1 VLITPEAAV
10 FGEFLGTTTHPWQLT
25 VALGFSAGGDGEGDV
40 DLGLSLVGDAL
51 DLSVATGLLSGDVAG
66 DSGVRIVPRFLH
78 GDEAAAAIDAA
89 TAGRAPAAGRVPEG
103 VAARLLSLPA
113 RTIGT
118 WPVVEAPP
126 APPEAVIGAAR
137 NAVPPHVLV
146 QGGSGQGKTTF
157 LEHLVDAGLEDGAA
171 IVVVCP
177 HGDLA
182 SRAAARIARAGAP
195 LRVIDYGANDPVP
208 WNLTVPDPGIG
219 LEEHASLLTD
229 VVRGLWLEGN
239 HDWFGP
245 VWTRLMR
252 ALLSVLV
259 RDPEGPHSIA
269 RLPELLTAQSP
280 FRGAAVDRIGDR
292 TLRRIIEDELV
303 PMLTTRDPGNTVAWM
318 VSKLDYLIGDPT
330 MRAVVGS
337 RLNAVDL
344 EPVLRGESLVV
355 SVPERHLTSDGA
367 RVLASMVVGRLWLL
381 ARRTP
386 PKRPVHLFVD
396 EWQKLPIPAL
406 GQILTEGRKRGLRL
420 RLANQNSAQIPG
432 DLWETATGNT
442 GAIITFATGPK
453 DAFRIAPM
461 FAATSL
467 EQITRLPRHW
477 VAVTAGGRDAIA
489 PAPAPLR
496 RDGGRALA
504 AGHAATL
511 AEVRGRALGAAH
523 ALMAALLE
531 RRERRIGM
539 GTEQVMDYLRGLEAE
554 VEGEE
559 NDPFDML
566 PDPF

>member
-1 VLITPEAAV
+1 VRPERILDRVAVDTTWRWPVTHRLPVPAEQADLAMRYLHRRLADSGLPATLGLVMRGGPGGLRAWLTASTLDGADPAVILRLAGATVRWLGLGGTEEGPLDPVPGVAARFSLEPARSPRVLITPEAAV

-229 VVRGLWLEGN
+229 VVRGLWLEGK
-239 HDWFGP
+239 P
-245 VWTRLMR
+245 R
-252 ALLSVLV
+252 LV
-259 RDPEGPHSIA
+259 RPGVDPADEG
-269 RLPELLTAQSP
+269 
-280 FRGAAVDRIGDR
+280 
-292 TLRRIIEDELV
+292 
-303 PMLTTRDPGNTVAWM
+303 
-318 VSKLDYLIGDPT
+318 
-330 MRAVVGS
+330 
-337 RLNAVDL
+337 
-344 EPVLRGESLVV
+344 
-355 SVPERHLTSDGA
+355 
-367 RVLASMVVGRLWLL
+367 
-381 ARRTP
+381 
-386 PKRPVHLFVD
+386 
-396 EWQKLPIPAL
+396 PAL
-406 GQILTEGRKRGLRL
+406 G
-420 RLANQNSAQIPG
+420 PG
-432 DLWETATGNT
+432 A
-442 GAIITFATGPK
+442 
-453 DAFRIAPM
+453 
-461 FAATSL
+461 
-467 EQITRLPRHW
+467 
-477 VAVTAGGRDAIA
+477 
-489 PAPAPLR
+489 
-496 RDGGRALA
+496 
-504 AGHAATL
+504 
-511 AEVRGRALGAAH
+511 
-523 ALMAALLE
+523 
-531 RRERRIGM
+531 
-539 GTEQVMDYLRGLEAE
+539 
-554 VEGEE
+554 
-559 NDPFDML
+559 
-566 PDPF
+566 